1 MSVVSFAVFCGIQV
15 VTDTTVTH
23 SSVNLLSK
31 PSRPSQDDH
40 HHWDVSR
47 SGRSCVSYSETMANI
62 QTHDVSQDLNVIREQ
77 ECVVDQIELHSWL
90 MKLIVLHLQLLS
102 LWRSYCSFFNVTF
115 YSRFI
120 LQMSRV
126 KFSVTSLRWCVNF
139 QWTVT
144 QTDWLWHE
152 TVQRF
157 TSEGLNTK
165 VTFRMLM
172 GSWDHSGLRLE
183 PAASSHNSQCLC
195 RKETFPLITD
205 RRAVPPQAFQKPTI
219 SLR

>member
-31 PSRPSQDDH
+31 PSRPSQDEH

-62 QTHDVSQDLNVIREQ
+62 QTHDVSQDLNVIQEQ

-102 LWRSYCSFFNVTF
+102 LWGSYCSFFNVTF

-144 QTDWLWHE
+144 QTDRRTLTWNSAALH
-152 TVQRF
+152 VRRVKYQSNLQDADGIMRSQR
-157 TSEGLNTK
+157 
-165 VTFRMLM
+165 
-172 GSWDHSGLRLE
+172 
-183 PAASSHNSQCLC
+183 
-195 RKETFPLITD
+195 
-205 RRAVPPQAFQKPTI
+205 PQARAGSVVP
-219 SLR
+219 